1 MRGER
6 AGAVGQID
14 GVRRAGG
21 ARVVGVRPDS
31 RQRLRTWP
39 MLLGLWVLAALAVG
53 VLMWTVT
60 RPLPA
65 VDVAAANDLAR
76 TAERSW
82 GRLDTAALDG
92 VGVDYTVVDR
102 AGNVLA
108 ARGAPV
114 TDQFAAARARAVSLD
129 VNRGDQTLG
138 RVYVADPST
147 AAAADRL
154 GFVARVAALA
164 IGAIAAVGTAW
175 LLWLRRRVVAP
186 FGRLQEF
193 AADIAAG
200 RLDAPLRMD
209 RSHLFGAFT
218 ESFDL
223 LRAQLTR
230 AREAERAANESKR
243 TLVSQLGHDIRTPL
257 ASLGATAEL
266 LAVGESDPVRRERLA
281 VVLAKVGQIDAL
293 VDELFDANAE
303 QLQALP
309 VAPVPVGTPELRE
322 LIHRADATGMVAAI
336 DLPDALVEV
345 DPRRAQQVFDNVLG
359 NAAKYGA
366 APVTVTGV
374 VEAGLYAVTIRDRG
388 PGVPSDELPR
398 LTAQRFRGANAADA
412 PGFGL
417 GLFTSAWLME
427 RMGGS
432 LTCHNATDGFAVVLE
447 FRCA

>member
-1 MRGER
+1 
-6 AGAVGQID
+6 
-14 GVRRAGG
+14 
-21 ARVVGVRPDS
+21 
-31 RQRLRTWP
+31 
-39 MLLGLWVLAALAVG
+39 MLLGLWLLAALAVG
-53 VLMWTVT
+53 ALAGTVA

-76 TAERSW
+76 TAEGSW
-82 GRLDTAALDG
+82 DSLDTAALDR
-92 VGVDYTVVDR
+92 VGLDYTVVDR
-102 AGNVLA
+102 TGNVRA

-114 TDQFAAARARAVSLD
+114 ADQLAAARARAVSLD
-129 VNRGDQTLG
+129 LVRGGETVG
-138 RVYVADPST
+138 RVYVADPTT
-147 AAAADRL
+147 AELADRQ
-154 GFVARVAALA
+154 GTVARVAATA
-164 IGAIAAVGTAW
+164 IGVIAVAATAW
-175 LLWLRRRVVAP
+175 ALWLRRRVVAP
-186 FGRLQEF
+186 FRRLQEF

-230 AREAERAANESKR
+230 AREAERAATESKQ

-281 VVLAKVGQIDAL
+281 VIRAKVGQIDAL
-293 VDELFDANAE
+293 VDDLFEANAE

-309 VAPVPVGTPELRE
+309 VAPVPLATPELRE

-345 DPRRAQQVFDNVLG
+345 DPLRAQQVFDNLLG

-366 APVTVTGV
+366 PPVTVTGV
-374 VEAGLYAVTIRDRG
+374 IEAGLYAVTIRDRG
-388 PGVPSDELPR
+388 PGVPPDELPR
-398 LTAQRFRGANAADA
+398 LTAQRFRGSNAADA

-432 LTCHNATDGFAVVLE
+432 LTCHNATDGLAVVVE